1 MESNKKVEGEV
12 VEMISRIVSMFNVIR
27 NLISIKNCGI
37 IIIALVMVTP
47 NIPLI
52 KVYLQLRQYDEVK
65 AKIIDIFFVST
76 LTDDLQPLTEDE
88 VLKSAFSHA
97 RGPAY
102 IEKVTKV
109 EYYVKGEYKSQVIME
124 YHTDEI
130 GEEITVY
137 VNQMTGNI
145 KARTKFLF
153 CYTEPV
159 FYFGVIFFLIGQT
172 LEFLEK
178 REYENYKNA
187 KMALKIQKEIDLEE
201 VVGKRNV
208 NIINDE
214 TYFDKLCINNLQRS
228 IPVEINWIL
237 CKGDLSRFDSSFL
250 WKQDG
255 KIYEFISETLRLQRE
270 GLPQDYLVFQIT
282 GDMCFAINFDDNQ
295 VYSFVTDK
303 LEEPLLQ
310 GNFLHFLKKFYEN
323 NK

>member
-1 MESNKKVEGEV
+1 
-12 VEMISRIVSMFNVIR
+12 MISRIIGTFNVIR
-27 NLISIKNCGI
+27 NLISIRNCGI
-37 IIIALVMVTP
+37 IIITFIMVAP

-52 KVYLQLRQYDEVK
+52 KVYLQLGQYDEVK

-76 LTDDLQPLTEDE
+76 LTDDLQSLTEDE
-88 VLKSAFSHA
+88 VLESAFSHA
-97 RGPAY
+97 RGPTY

-145 KARTKFLF
+145 KSRTKFLF

-178 REYENYKNA
+178 KEYKNYKNA
-187 KMALKIQKEIDLEE
+187 KMAREIQRIIDLEE
-201 VVGKRNV
+201 AVGKRNT

-214 TYFDKLCINNLQRS
+214 TYFDKLCIDNFQRS
-228 IPVEINWIL
+228 IPIEVNWIL

-255 KIYEFISETLRLQRE
+255 KTYKFISETLRLQRE

-282 GDMCFAINFDDNQ
+282 GDMCFTINFDDNQ

-303 LEEPLLQ
+303 FEEPLLQ
-310 GNFLHFLKKFYEN
+310 GNFLHYLEN
-323 NK
+323 LFQDNK